1 MELVSDIIQEE
12 EAQAHQ
18 ASESYKLSEVTLMC
32 PKCQQIFATAKVD
45 EVPVL
50 NPLARIEAD
59 LHRVLPDAAIRAAMI
74 ATCPNCTYTWWTE
87 SFIPNDTVPI
97 LAVDAPSIDPVKKF
111 GHAILSS
118 RMYGATNLEK
128 AQIAL
133 NAYYCA
139 RDSFQSGEK
148 ILQIAKDELKIAI
161 ETDPQLKN
169 KSRHIYMLAE
179 IYRLSGEFHESV
191 KYFYQ
196 VDRSALLPQELLDH
210 QIRQAKLGNAKAVV
224 IPNHIVKQIYDLRI
238 SADRAARF
246 LFMSAVA

>member
-1 MELVSDIIQEE
+1 MELANSTLESISSSD
-12 EAQAHQ
+12 
-18 ASESYKLSEVTLMC
+18 SYKLGEVTLMC
-32 PKCQQIFATAKVD
+32 PKCYQIFATACV
-45 EVPVL
+45 EEIPVL

-59 LHRVLPDAAIRAAMI
+59 LHRVLPDALIRAAMI
-74 ATCPNCTYTWWTE
+74 ATCPGCTYTWWTE
-87 SFIPNDTVPI
+87 SFIPDDTIPL
-97 LAVDAPSIDPVKKF
+97 LAVDAPAIEPVKKF

-118 RMYGATNLEK
+118 RMYGATELEK

-148 ILQIAKDELKIAI
+148 ILQIAKDELKNAI
-161 ETDPQLKN
+161 ETVTNLKN
-169 KSRHIYMLAE
+169 KSRHIYILAE
-179 IYRLSGEFHESV
+179 IYRLSGEYHEAV
-191 KYFYQ
+191 KYYYQ
-196 VDRSALLPQELLDH
+196 VDRSALLPQDLLDH
-210 QIRQAKLGNAKAVV
+210 QIRQAKLGNSKPVT

>member
-1 MELVSDIIQEE
+1 MELIEQNENRSNR
-12 EAQAHQ
+12 
-18 ASESYKLSEVTLMC
+18 YKLGEVTLMC
-32 PKCQQIFATAKVD
+32 PKCHQIFATAKV
-45 EVPVL
+45 EEIPVI
-50 NPLARIEAD
+50 NELARIEAD
-59 LHRVLPDAAIRAAMI
+59 LHRVLPDASIRAAMI

-97 LAVDAPSIDPVKKF
+97 LAVEAPSIEPVKKF

-133 NAYYCA
+133 NAYFCA

-148 ILQIAKDELKIAI
+148 ILQIAKEELETAI
-161 ETDPQLKN
+161 ETEAYLKN

-179 IYRLSGEFHESV
+179 VYRLSGEFHEAV
-191 KYFYQ
+191 KFFYQ

-210 QIRQAKLGNAKAVV
+210 QIRQAKLGNAKPVT

>member
-1 MELVSDIIQEE
+1 MELVKNTLESNPAGD
-12 EAQAHQ
+12 
-18 ASESYKLSEVTLMC
+18 SYKLGEVTLMC
-32 PKCQQIFATAKVD
+32 PKCQQIFATACVD
-45 EVPVL
+45 EIPVL

-87 SFIPNDTVPI
+87 SFIPNDTVPL
-97 LAVDAPSIDPVKKF
+97 LAIDAPAIDPVKKF

-148 ILQIAKDELKIAI
+148 ILQIAKEELRNTIDTEAY
-161 ETDPQLKN
+161 LKN
-169 KSRHIYMLAE
+169 KGRHLYIMAE
-179 IYRLSGEFHESV
+179 IYRLSGEFHEAV
-191 KYFYQ
+191 KFFYL

-210 QIRQAKLGNAKAVV
+210 QIRQAKLGNAKPVT

-238 SADRAARF
+238 STDRAARF

>member
-1 MELVSDIIQEE
+1 MELI
-12 EAQAHQ
+12 HQ
-18 ASESYKLSEVTLMC
+18 NEQSSNSYKLGEITLMC
-32 PKCQQIFATAKVD
+32 PKCQQIFATANV
-45 EVPVL
+45 EEIPVI
-50 NPLARIEAD
+50 NELARIEAD
-59 LHRVLPDAAIRAAMI
+59 LHRALPDAAIRAAMI
-74 ATCPNCTYTWWTE
+74 ATCPSCTYTWWTE
-87 SFIPNDTVPI
+87 SFIPNDTVPL
-97 LAVDAPSIDPVKKF
+97 LAVDAPAIEPVKKF

-148 ILQIAKDELKIAI
+148 ILQIAKDELKTAI
-161 ETDPQLKN
+161 ETEPNMKN

-179 IYRLSGEFHESV
+179 VHRLSGEFHEAV

-210 QIRQAKLGNAKAVV
+210 QIRQAKLGNSKPVT
-224 IPNHIVKQIYDLRI
+224 IPHHIVKQIYDLRI